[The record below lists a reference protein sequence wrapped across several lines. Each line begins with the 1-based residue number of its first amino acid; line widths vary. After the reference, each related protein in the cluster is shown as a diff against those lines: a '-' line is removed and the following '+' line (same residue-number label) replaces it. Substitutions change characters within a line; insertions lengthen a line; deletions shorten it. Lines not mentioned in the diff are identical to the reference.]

1 MKKTILL
8 TALLG
13 LVSYAPNLMA
23 QCNDFSDV
31 ARFSPVLEQT
41 ITDYKFG
48 LMWSACAISPSTGRC
63 MSDSEVR
70 SRMTGLKALQFA
82 DEAVIGGHSDWRL
95 PNLKE
100 AMTLFGGCN
109 DFTYQA
115 PLQTGKYQRRIWTAT
130 TDAGQSIP
138 ALKTIAMTNGQI
150 VPWRVSS
157 SAASVFLVRDLGQG
171 AQ

>member
-115 PLQTGKYQRRIWTAT
+115 PLQIGKYQRRIWTAT

-157 SAASVFLVRDLGQG
+157 SAASVFLVRDISQG

>member
-100 AMTLFGGCN
+100 AMTLFGGCK

-115 PLQTGKYQRRIWTAT
+115 PLQAGKYQRRIWTAT